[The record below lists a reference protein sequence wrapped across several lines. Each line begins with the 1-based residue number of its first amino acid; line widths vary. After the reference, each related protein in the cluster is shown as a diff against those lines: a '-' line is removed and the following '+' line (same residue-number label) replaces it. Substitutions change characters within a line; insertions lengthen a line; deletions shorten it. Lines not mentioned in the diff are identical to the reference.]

1 MSRQNFLAMVYKLGQ
16 RAAKRWRRL
25 RGFEHL
31 AEVIAGVKFKDGVR
45 VETEERCLIQP
56 MLIHRTSR
64 LSLEEPT

>member
-1 MSRQNFLAMVYKLGQ
+1 VSRQNFLAMVYKLGQ

-45 VETEERCLIQP
+45 VETEEANRIVA
-56 MLIHRTSR
+56 
-64 LSLEEPT
+64 